1 MAISLY
7 EATVE
12 RFLQNLEGA
21 AGVLAKG
28 REHFTAAGVDLNDIA
43 QHRFWEDMQPLSFQ
57 IVSVGHHSLGAIE
70 GVKKG
75 LFGPPSRDLK
85 TYDEME
91 AIIANAR
98 AALAALSPA
107 DVEAMAAKPLLFK
120 AGEREMKFEGA
131 GFLLS
136 FSLPNFYFHAATAY
150 DILRSKG
157 VPLGKRDYMGKPRF
171 AA

>member
-1 MAISLY
+1 MAVSLY
-7 EATVE
+7 EASVE

-21 AGVLAKG
+21 AGVLKKG
-28 REHFTAAGVDLNDIA
+28 REHFTAAGTDLNEIA

-57 IVSVGHHSLGAIE
+57 VVSVAHHSIGAIE
-70 GVKKG
+70 GVKSG
-75 LFGPPSRDLK
+75 QFGPPPRDLRS
-85 TYDEME
+85 YDDLETIVSD
-91 AIIANAR
+91 ASAR
-98 AALAALSPA
+98 LSAFKPGEIDALA
-107 DVEAMAAKPLLFK
+107 DQPLVFK
-120 AGEREMKFEGA
+120 AGPREMRFTGA